1 MIHESETFFTNK
13 SKRKVGHFQKNI
25 LKILNVMFSTLTILI
40 QMLIRM
46 IIKQAILDKVN
57 NSISLLKGQ

>member
-13 SKRKVGHFQKNI
+13 SKRKVGHFQKII

-57 NSISLLKGQ
+57 NSLSLLKGQ

>member
-13 SKRKVGHFQKNI
+13 SKRKVGHFQKII